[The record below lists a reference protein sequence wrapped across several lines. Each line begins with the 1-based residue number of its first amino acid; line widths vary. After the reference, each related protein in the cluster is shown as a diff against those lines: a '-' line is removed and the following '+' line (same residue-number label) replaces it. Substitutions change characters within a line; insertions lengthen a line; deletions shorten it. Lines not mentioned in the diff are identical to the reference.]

1 MTISYVLRGGS
12 WFNNSDLCCSAFR
25 SRYTPVIRS
34 LNLGFRVLRS
44 SKEEVKYRVARGGSW
59 LSISDY
65 CRSANRWNSPVIRYY
80 ILGFRVIKENKHDD

>member
-44 SKEEVKYRVARGGSW
+44 SKEEVKYRVARGGGWYSHPGR
-59 LSISDY
+59 
-65 CRSANRWNSPVIRYY
+65 CRSAIRFRNSPDYRFNS
-80 ILGFRVIKENKHDD
+80 LGFRVLKDTDV

>member
-25 SRYTPVIRS
+25 SRYTPGIRS

-44 SKEEVKYRVARGGSW
+44 SKEEVKYRVARGGGWYSHPGR
-59 LSISDY
+59 
-65 CRSANRWNSPVIRYY
+65 CRSAIRFRNSPDYRFNS
-80 ILGFRVIKENKHDD
+80 LGFRVLKDTDV